1 MKFHLIFLIGLIF
14 IFSNLVNTKCI
25 VSNSSKKDLHNKTN
39 EGKSH
44 DVVIDYRFVNVNEA
58 SSLILSNKSYFEN
71 MNQNDLNYRLQK
83 LNGTVE
89 EMKQY
94 AIKQVLD
101 FTDEEKIG
109 ID

>member
-71 MNQNDLNYRLQK
+71 MNQNDFK
-83 LNGTVE
+83 LSFTKIKWNSRRDE
-89 EMKQY
+89 
-94 AIKQVLD
+94 AICHQTSIR
-101 FTDEEKIG
+101 FY
-109 ID
+109 